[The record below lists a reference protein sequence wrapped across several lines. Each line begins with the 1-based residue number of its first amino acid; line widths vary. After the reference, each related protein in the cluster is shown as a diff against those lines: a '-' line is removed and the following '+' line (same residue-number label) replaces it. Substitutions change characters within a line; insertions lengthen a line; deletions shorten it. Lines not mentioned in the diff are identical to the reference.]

1 MFLRSHVIAH
11 CFLLGIARSLSIS
24 LLASDAHLYGYLM
37 NVNVL
42 MF

>member
-1 MFLRSHVIAH
+1 MFH
-11 CFLLGIARSLSIS
+11 LLVVARGLSIS